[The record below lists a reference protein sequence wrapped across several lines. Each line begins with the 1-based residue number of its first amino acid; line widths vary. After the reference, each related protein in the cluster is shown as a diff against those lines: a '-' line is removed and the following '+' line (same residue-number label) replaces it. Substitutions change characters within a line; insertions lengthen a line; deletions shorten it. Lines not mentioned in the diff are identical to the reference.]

1 MTTNTRYYSPKENFP
16 LRIVLVCTGMF
27 LLLIMCTVY
36 FRAFLE
42 STLGLNKDVVLLSVA
57 FVMTLMAHVMLL
69 QKRTLAKN
77 ASKQER
83 SYVANQKLSYILNEL
98 SSQIQEGLTA
108 ETMPTLSISA
118 KHKELDGFA
127 VELAQKTQAMAVCL
141 QRLGQ
146 QLQDTRY
153 EQLYDIAQQL
163 NPTIAQ
169 LAQAMNAYL
178 ALEPQIES
186 QLRQTLLDVQSKEV
200 HFQQALNQAI
210 ERLRPVEQ
218 PHKYVEA
225 VMQMGDFVGHHGR
238 IDDEIDKQLQVVL
251 HDTGESSFSLVD
263 LMKTLNATTRD
274 IERYVR
280 EASSKI
286 ETMEEGVD
294 DNIKYIVR
302 IGHLIQEIP
311 SKIQSDISS
320 IQSASGVIDG
330 LGHLVDSIKEISFQT
345 DILAVNAAI
354 QAAHAGEAGL
364 GFKIVADEVRKL
376 AVNSSKAAEMI
387 EQGLDKARETIHEG
401 LKFKFLDEI
410 MQQMNEAAKIMEL
423 VKNLEESNE
432 DMRLYYKTLFSVVN
446 TVMAK
451 SQKDIETKI
460 ADVLGSIQYQDIL
473 RQRIERMLHIM
484 KKRND
489 LMQDFAQQLDNTE
502 GHLDDFSMGMY
513 QLLNEYLE
521 IESHHANSLT
531 DNQSDQLPKFELF

>member
-1 MTTNTRYYSPKENFP
+1 
-16 LRIVLVCTGMF
+16 
-27 LLLIMCTVY
+27 
-36 FRAFLE
+36 
-42 STLGLNKDVVLLSVA
+42 
-57 FVMTLMAHVMLL
+57 
-69 QKRTLAKN
+69 
-77 ASKQER
+77 
-83 SYVANQKLSYILNEL
+83 
-98 SSQIQEGLTA
+98 
-108 ETMPTLSISA
+108 
-118 KHKELDGFA
+118 
-127 VELAQKTQAMAVCL
+127 
-141 QRLGQ
+141 
-146 QLQDTRY
+146 
-153 EQLYDIAQQL
+153 
-163 NPTIAQ
+163 
-169 LAQAMNAYL
+169 
-178 ALEPQIES
+178 
-186 QLRQTLLDVQSKEV
+186 
-200 HFQQALNQAI
+200 
-210 ERLRPVEQ
+210 
-218 PHKYVEA
+218 
-225 VMQMGDFVGHHGR
+225 
-238 IDDEIDKQLQVVL
+238 
-251 HDTGESSFSLVD
+251 
-263 LMKTLNATTRD
+263 MKTLNATTRD

>member
-1 MTTNTRYYSPKENFP
+1 
-16 LRIVLVCTGMF
+16 
-27 LLLIMCTVY
+27 
-36 FRAFLE
+36 
-42 STLGLNKDVVLLSVA
+42 
-57 FVMTLMAHVMLL
+57 
-69 QKRTLAKN
+69 
-77 ASKQER
+77 
-83 SYVANQKLSYILNEL
+83 
-98 SSQIQEGLTA
+98 
-108 ETMPTLSISA
+108 MPTLSISA